1 MASDEAQLNPG
12 ASPGGGSSEP
22 WHLAEFSADAAE
34 KQRPPEVAA
43 SAAGIHQAEG
53 RISQPKMSVSPA
65 LASHEAPTRQRHG
78 NTASPV
84 RAEASRQNGRRSRG
98 PKTSEG
104 KNRSRRNALKHGLRA
119 ETLLLEAGNQEENTA
134 LLALRDRLEQQFLPR
149 SVEQQL
155 LLETAVHALWQKQR
169 GLQFE
174 ARELRQDMVFHGPV
188 MDRILRYGTA
198 ADRRFFRS
206 LAELKRLL
214 EDDTDNHSADSQG
227 SHGKG
232 HNET

>member
-12 ASPGGGSSEP
+12 ASSGGGSSGP
-22 WHLAEFSADAAE
+22 WHLAESRADAAQ
-34 KQRPPEVAA
+34 KQQPPEVAA
-43 SAAGIHQAEG
+43 SAAEIQQADW
-53 RISQPKMSVSPA
+53 RRSQPKMSVSNA
-65 LASHEAPTRQRHG
+65 LASHEAPTRQRQG
-78 NTASPV
+78 NTASPI

-104 KNRSRRNALKHGLRA
+104 KHHSRRNALKHGLRA
-119 ETLLLEAGNQEENTA
+119 ETLLLEAGNKEENTA

-214 EDDTDNHSADSQG
+214 EDGVDEHPADPQG
-227 SHGKG
+227 TRGNGQK
-232 HNET
+232 